1 MKAIVGALA
10 LVAALGFGSVA
21 GAVNAAF
28 ADELTVAPATTSLPY
43 VEDVNPWKGNTY
55 MAVVVCYGGYGKFE
69 LRSTDMKTRKAVKA
83 KRIGSGQWMVPMKPN
98 REYKLSV
105 RIKGTP
111 WKSIGYRIYG

>member
-43 VEDVNPWKGNTY
+43 VEDVNPTRTGYIAT
-55 MAVVVCYGGYGKFE
+55 VVCYGGYGKFE

-83 KRIGSGQWMVPMKPN
+83 KRVGVGQWMVPMKPN

-105 RIKGTP
+105 RVKGTP